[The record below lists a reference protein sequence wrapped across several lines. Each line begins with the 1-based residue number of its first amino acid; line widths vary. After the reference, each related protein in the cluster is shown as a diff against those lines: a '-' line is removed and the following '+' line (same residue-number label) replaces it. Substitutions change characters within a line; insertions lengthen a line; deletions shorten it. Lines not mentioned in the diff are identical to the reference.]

1 MEDLIIRGETPEDY
15 GAIRSLIVETFRAAY
30 GTGDLEADL
39 VERLRDQSAFGVNIS
54 LVALQNNLLVGHVFF
69 SGVRI
74 AEHPDIAACA
84 LAPLC
89 VSQPLQRRGI
99 GSMLTQRG
107 LSACQDAGYKA
118 AVVQG
123 SPAYYG
129 RFGFSPIGQFHL
141 RTVFL
146 SEYDT
151 ALALADGALDAVS
164 GLVDYPAPWDALRD
178 E

>member
-54 LVALQNNLLVGHVFF
+54 LVALQNDLLVGHVFF

-99 GSMLTQRG
+99 GRQLLSFAVDPRVLHWCNARVEAIGFYAKAGWTVESEPFEIPTVGPHVKMLRLPQ
-107 LSACQDAGYKA
+107 
-118 AVVQG
+118 
-123 SPAYYG
+123 P
-129 RFGFSPIGQFHL
+129 
-141 RTVFL
+141 
-146 SEYDT
+146 
-151 ALALADGALDAVS
+151 
-164 GLVDYPAPWDALRD
+164 
-178 E
+178 